1 MGVEKTNL
9 RLRCQ
14 RYELLSAKRGI
25 KTENEQ
31 NCKRIGR
38 DRERVAAHEAG
49 HHPLVIFVVVVV
61 LLLLLL
67 VAVVKMLLR
76 S

>member
-49 HHPLVIFVVVVV
+49 HHPLVVVVVLL